1 MENFTIIYG
10 LFINNLWRDEKNG
23 KSFFL
28 LKTKH
33 SLFMECMFVK
43 KEVIRNNAGI
53 DEDWYWLNVDASNI
67 SIPAYRKNSPLCIK
81 GYFNTRNTG
90 TWDFIAVEVIE
101 SSNDVEMT
109 IQYLSSDQFP
119 DISRNMAEKIVAV
132 TGCDIHGFVT
142 SKNAKKTFQD
152 ITELPKDT
160 VDSIFD
166 VIESTN
172 LEMQLFRIL
181 SMASIP
187 FPYCSKAVR
196 YFGKKAIEKIVS
208 DTYSTGSKIGL
219 SFEQCDK
226 IHKALNGNAYDT
238 KRLQSACKDTMDF
251 FAAQGNIYTPIKLF
265 KKQVVKKLKKGAFT
279 DDISAVNVVAV
290 MPEDFAIMQ
299 VGYENVIYS
308 KKLVEAEKNVA
319 RNIKR
324 LAQETKE
331 KFSPDLIEYASKAC
345 NMEYGN
351 QQKEAF
357 ATALSTRGIKIIT
370 GGPGTGKTTTI
381 KGILLAY
388 EKMHPNHKIRLCA
401 PTGRASQRMSESTE
415 MPACTIHRLLDFKPY
430 GKGRETHKDANDPI
444 DADLIVVDEMSM
456 TDIVLFD
463 MLLDAVKTGT
473 SLIFVGDTHQLES
486 VGAGAVLHDLIL
498 ANDNL
503 IKKSHLTE
511 VYRQKEGSSIID
523 NSKLINEGNTKLIS
537 SNDFQIYNTKSEEES
552 LEIIKNLTQN
562 LYNHNAP
569 YETQV
574 LCPARLGLTGI
585 NNLNIVLHDLL
596 NSTGQAL
603 IYGKQ
608 QFRVGDKVIM
618 TRNNTYLD
626 YYNGDVGII
635 EEILDHGFMV
645 RIRKDAIVIERELL
659 EDVELSYSMTIH
671 KSQGSEFKN
680 VIVVMPMNPS
690 NMLVRNLFYTA
701 VTRAKQKV
709 FIVNEASAMQT
720 AIKTDKSGSRRTLLA
735 SYLNA

>member
-1 MENFTIIYG
+1 
-10 LFINNLWRDEKNG
+10 
-23 KSFFL
+23 
-28 LKTKH
+28 
-33 SLFMECMFVK
+33 
-43 KEVIRNNAGI
+43 
-53 DEDWYWLNVDASNI
+53 
-67 SIPAYRKNSPLCIK
+67 
-81 GYFNTRNTG
+81 
-90 TWDFIAVEVIE
+90 
-101 SSNDVEMT
+101 
-109 IQYLSSDQFP
+109 
-119 DISRNMAEKIVAV
+119 MAEKIVAV

-142 SKNAKKTFQD
+142 LKNAKKTFKD

-208 DTYSTGSKIGL
+208 DPYSTGSKIGL

-324 LAQETKE
+324 LAQGTKE

-388 EKMHPNHKIRLCA
+388 EKC
-401 PTGRASQRMSESTE
+401 
-415 MPACTIHRLLDFKPY
+415 
-430 GKGRETHKDANDPI
+430 
-444 DADLIVVDEMSM
+444 
-456 TDIVLFD
+456 
-463 MLLDAVKTGT
+463 
-473 SLIFVGDTHQLES
+473 
-486 VGAGAVLHDLIL
+486 IL
-498 ANDNL
+498 
-503 IKKSHLTE
+503 
-511 VYRQKEGSSIID
+511 
-523 NSKLINEGNTKLIS
+523 
-537 SNDFQIYNTKSEEES
+537 
-552 LEIIKNLTQN
+552 IIKSDCVHQR
-562 LYNHNAP
+562 AA
-569 YETQV
+569 QV
-574 LCPARLGLTGI
+574 RGCL
-585 NNLNIVLHDLL
+585 
-596 NSTGQAL
+596 
-603 IYGKQ
+603 
-608 QFRVGDKVIM
+608 KV
-618 TRNNTYLD
+618 
-626 YYNGDVGII
+626 
-635 EEILDHGFMV
+635 
-645 RIRKDAIVIERELL
+645 
-659 EDVELSYSMTIH
+659 
-671 KSQGSEFKN
+671 
-680 VIVVMPMNPS
+680 
-690 NMLVRNLFYTA
+690 
-701 VTRAKQKV
+701 QKCQPV
-709 FIVNEASAMQT
+709 QFIVCSILSHMEKEEKHTRMQT
-720 AIKTDKSGSRRTLLA
+720 IQ
-735 SYLNA
+735 